1 MTSYWLTA
9 LFLFVWFNELCS
21 TFDLALQL
29 NFTCL
34 GQTKLQVSLSH
45 QVVVRAKLRVS
56 SPKRRSPFYIPC
68 FLKYSFVKFW
78 EMYITVKIFQH
89 MGNVQAMSSG
99 MLECFLMNEWVIITI
114 LVPNNNNSTVGIIT
128 LVIIEMCMLWL
139 VKDCVSCY
147 NHLTQGDYSRSAKFQ
162 NGCITFSSLPGK
174 W

>member
-1 MTSYWLTA
+1 MFDIWPSLTI
-9 LFLFVWFNELCS
+9 ELNMFGS
-21 TFDLALQL
+21 
-29 NFTCL
+29 NK
-34 GQTKLQVSLSH
+34 KLQFSVSH
-45 QVVVRAKLRVS
+45 QVVVRTELRVFF
-56 SPKRRSPFYIPC
+56 PQKGKSPFYIPC
-68 FLKYSFVKFW
+68 FPKYSFVKFW

-162 NGCITFSSLPGK
+162 NGCLTFSSLPGK

>member
-1 MTSYWLTA
+1 MFNIWPSLTI
-9 LFLFVWFNELCS
+9 ELNMFGS
-21 TFDLALQL
+21 
-29 NFTCL
+29 NK
-34 GQTKLQVSLSH
+34 KLQFSVSH
-45 QVVVRAKLRVS
+45 QVVVRTELGVFFLQKG
-56 SPKRRSPFYIPC
+56 KSPFYIPC
-68 FLKYSFVKFW
+68 FPKYSFVKFW

-114 LVPNNNNSTVGIIT
+114 LVTNNNSTVGIIT
-128 LVIIEMCMLWL
+128 LVTIEMCMLWL

-162 NGCITFSSLPGK
+162 NGCLTFSSLPGK

>member
-1 MTSYWLTA
+1 MTSCWLTA

-34 GQTKLQVSLSH
+34 GQTKLQFSLSH

-68 FLKYSFVKFW
+68 FPKYSFVKFW

-89 MGNVQAMSSG
+89 MGNEQAMSSG

-114 LVPNNNNSTVGIIT
+114 LVPKNNSTVGIIT

-162 NGCITFSSLPGK
+162 NGCLTFSSLPGK